1 MSVIKIQGEKEK
13 REQIYYE
20 FDDEK
25 NILGEGGMG
34 VVYLGK
40 RVAANGVQTKVAIKK
55 LKIKDN
61 DIIMRARREASIQL
75 NHDNLVRM
83 YGMIEI
89 EPKDSLHTK
98 DYYVISEYLEGVMLD
113 DVIQGNLKNRD
124 GVVYPSVAEFYE
136 KYNDERNLTATY
148 VVKCVL
154 SGMMALHDAGYIHR
168 DIDPTNIMLTKDGK
182 VKLIDFGIAKKLM
195 TLDTNDKGLTATGTF
210 MGKAH
215 YAAPELVLGDTRH
228 QGFYTDVYAVGILY
242 YQLVVGHLPFEGSTF
257 DVTQM
262 QLKEN
267 VPIKDISSWQIRE
280 IIRKATAK
288 KQSDRYASSALFR
301 AAIDNITYPEPRRL
315 NTKLIGGVAVAAL
328 ALLVFFFAFRG
339 GQKAPDDVKI
349 AAEDSLKMVFDNYL
363 RLLNSSIPD
372 SIRVGF
378 EGMKQMAEENYPAA
392 IHEVAMTYTFMIDED
407 KSDVIRKEALSL
419 KLDNE
424 SAEQNREAVRW
435 LERSVAASDSTDY
448 VAVFYLCVY
457 HDGEGAEGIAP
468 LSLEKLLSMCNKAG
482 EEAEKAGQ
490 KGIDFKNTYINRYHN
505 FLIEELQK
513 KNN

>member
-267 VPIKDISSWQIRE
+267 VPVKDISSWQIRE

-339 GQKAPDDVKI
+339 GQKAPDDVKL
-349 AAEDSLKMVFDNYL
+349 AAEDSLKMVFDNNL

-378 EGMKQMAEENYPAA
+378 EGMKIMADNGYPEA
-392 IHEVAMTYTFMIDED
+392 IREVAMTYKVTFGGD
-407 KSDVIRKEALSL
+407 KMDKARKDALSL
-419 KLDNE
+419 DSDGK
-424 SAEQNREAVRW
+424 STSQNKEAVKW
-435 LERSVAASDSTDY
+435 LEKTVAISDSTDY
-448 VAVFYLCVY
+448 HSLYYLCWYYDRTNPKAVVVRS
-457 HDGEGAEGIAP
+457 DAELITI
-468 LSLEKLLSMCNKAG
+468 LKKASI
-482 EEAEKAGQ
+482 EAEKAGDIQFKTNYIDATLSGIQ
-490 KGIDFKNTYINRYHN
+490 K
-505 FLIEELQK
+505 
-513 KNN
+513 